1 MYRAIL
7 TPKNKDGDALND
19 HAVQYFP
26 GEEKVYLSADRLAQ
40 DENECVYPTD
50 LLNSMN
56 PAGFAP
62 HQLRMKVGIP
72 IILLRNVNPAQGLAN
87 GTRLL
92 ILHISPHIIQ
102 AKILTG
108 SHVSQVVCLP
118 GINMNT
124 NDDTKAYRSS
134 SANVSTRSGLPSP

>member
-1 MYRAIL
+1 LNYDPIRLLDHFYGDFNDARNTTQKTRMYRAIL

-40 DENECVYPTD
+40 DENEGVYPTD

-102 AKILTG
+102 A
-108 SHVSQVVCLP
+108 
-118 GINMNT
+118 
-124 NDDTKAYRSS
+124 
-134 SANVSTRSGLPSP
+134 